1 MTNIRLIAYT
11 ALAVGLINWRYID
24 FGAGSFAILVGSLL
38 LLTSFLKPI
47 QGKIEKGPG
56 FIVAIILSALA
67 IGYSFLA

>member
-24 FGAGSFAILVGSLL
+24 LSAGSFAIMVGSLL
-38 LLTSFLKPI
+38 LLISYIKPI

-56 FIVAIILSALA
+56 FIISIILSALA